1 MNTDKQLF
9 GDSRLVNSV
18 RSKNLYTTINN
29 ITSMRKRIEGLANI
43 TAADNGKP
51 IQKIDG
57 NYMLELPNGAYDASG
72 TLIMAWDDIV
82 TSWGKDVS
90 SSGITP
96 PDNIV
101 SHIPSDTVVLR
112 IPGSVGGIGD
122 FVFYGLNSKIKEVHV
137 GEGCLVIGGMA
148 FGALSNATIY
158 LPSTITSISGMAF
171 NMASGLTIYAAFK
184 EGTVVNPAPW
194 GAENSTVHYV

>member
-18 RSKNLYTTINN
+18 RSKNLYTTINTV
-29 ITSMRKRIEGLANI
+29 TSMSKRIEGLANI

-57 NYMLELPNGAYDASG
+57 NYMLELPAGAYDASG

-82 TSWGKDVS
+82 TSWGKDVG
-90 SSGITP
+90 SSGIIP
-96 PDNIV
+96 PTNIV
-101 SHIPSDTVVLR
+101 THIPSDTVALR

-122 FVFYGLNSKIKEVHV
+122 FVFYGLNDKIKEVRV
-137 GEGCLVIGGMA
+137 GEGCLAIGNQA
-148 FGALSNATIY
+148 FGGLSNATIY
-158 LPSTITSISGMAF
+158 LPSTITSISDMAF
-171 NMASGLTIYAAFK
+171 NTASGLTIYAAFK
-184 EGTVVNPAPW
+184 SFIVGGAPW

>member
-29 ITSMRKRIEGLANI
+29 ITSISKRIEGLANI
-43 TAADNGKP
+43 TANDNGKS
-51 IQKIDG
+51 IQVFNG
-57 NYMLELPNGAYDASG
+57 NYILELPDGAYDASG

-82 TSWGKDVS
+82 TSWGKDVGS
-90 SSGITP
+90 PEIIP
-96 PDNIV
+96 PTNIV
-101 SHIPSDTVVLR
+101 SHIPSDTVALR

-122 FVFYGLNSKIKEVHV
+122 FVFYGLSTKIKEVRI
-137 GEGCLVIGGMA
+137 GEGCIAIGNQA
-148 FGALSNATIY
+148 FGALSNATVY

-171 NMASGLTIYAAFK
+171 NQSSGLTIYAAFK
-184 EGTVVNPAPW
+184 SFIVGGAPW
-194 GAENSTVHYV
+194 GAENSTVHYA